1 VTAITLDRLSK
12 SFGRQSAVHD
22 VDLQIPDGAFV
33 VLLGPSGCG
42 KTTTLRMLAGLEE
55 PTAGRIRYGDRI
67 VADGDTGAS
76 VPASKRGLGMVFQS
90 YALWPH
96 MRVRD
101 NIGWPLKVAGWGAAD
116 RDARVAEVLAMLEL
130 DGLADRFPA
139 ELSGGQQQ
147 RVAIARTVAPKPGVL
162 LFDEPLSNLDARLRL
177 DTRAELVKVHRL
189 SGATSVYVTH
199 DQVEALA
206 MATHIAVMRDGA
218 VEQFGTPA
226 ELLDRPATAFVAS
239 FLGSPAKVLLRGEVG
254 RERLF
259 CGVVPLANVPGVPD
273 GTQLDAMYAPDSL
286 SVGPEG
292 LLEFEVLES
301 TPVAGRWITT
311 GLAGTH
317 RLSIVT
323 DRAHLP
329 GEATRLQPPERPDAI
344 FAADGAR
351 LDSGG
356 AAVGQ
361 ASATTVGPASAA
373 PLVEATR

>member
-1 VTAITLDRLSK
+1 MTAITLDRLAK
-12 SFGRQSAVHD
+12 AFGRQSAVRD
-22 VDLQIPDGAFV
+22 IDLDIPDGAFV

-55 PTAGRIRYGDRI
+55 PTAGRIRFGDRV

-101 NIGWPLKVAGWGAAD
+101 NIGWPLKVAGWGSAE
-116 RDARVAEVLAMLEL
+116 RDARVAEVLGMLEL

-218 VEQFGTPA
+218 IEQFGTPQ

-239 FLGSPAKVLLRGEVG
+239 FLGSPAKVMLRGEVG
-254 RERLF
+254 RGRLF
-259 CGVVPLANVPGVPD
+259 RGVAPLAEVPDVPD
-273 GTQLDAMYAPDSL
+273 GTTLHAMYAPESI
-286 SVGPEG
+286 SVGAGG

-311 GLAGTH
+311 GLAGSD

-323 DRAHLP
+323 DRAHQP
-329 GEATRLQPPERPDAI
+329 GEATRLQPPEHPDAI
-344 FAADGAR
+344 FSADGSR
-351 LDSGG
+351 LAAAGDAAGTELAG
-356 AAVGQ
+356 AA
-361 ASATTVGPASAA
+361 
-373 PLVEATR
+373 R